1 MQMMVAKLSQLCLWR
16 TQLNVFTKFH
26 GNLILQLLRHFTH
39 NHKCHQLMVLKE
51 ILRSHQS
58 HYNSLSVPKS
68 IAIYPI
74 LVKTFLTGPKS
85 PNFHEFQPHHY
96 CGKKKKNISKIQ
108 KCWQNNQSV
117 SCGSVA
123 QTAAHLFH
131 LHMTV
136 LQQQQK
142 GHLCLFYS
150 CCTAC
155 RSTSK
160 TLLLAEDSL
169 C

>member
-26 GNLILQLLRHFTH
+26 DNLILQLLRHFTH

-51 ILRSHQS
+51 TLRSHQS

-85 PNFHEFQPHHY
+85 PNFHEFQPHYY
-96 CGKKKKNISKIQ
+96 CGKKKKHF
-108 KCWQNNQSV
+108 QNPKMLAEQSV
-117 SCGSVA
+117 CQLWKCSLDSSTPVSLTHDCI
-123 QTAAHLFH
+123 AAAAKGTLVF
-131 LHMTV
+131 V
-136 LQQQQK
+136 LQLL
-142 GHLCLFYS
+142 HCLQINFKNS
-150 CCTAC
+150 PPG
-155 RSTSK
+155 
-160 TLLLAEDSL
+160 
-169 C
+169 